1 MTCLKESSS
10 FFNYYTL
17 AVVTIGYVLGEL
29 GHYLIGVTSK
39 QTATDLH
46 YGDKSCQIGSSGEIE
61 SIFENES
68 NATCKTFSNSTL

>member
-1 MTCLKESSS
+1 MTCLKENSS

-17 AVVTIGYVLGEL
+17 AIVTIGYVLGEL

-46 YGDKSCQIGSSGEIE
+46 YGDKSCQISTNTE
-61 SIFENES
+61 SLFENES
-68 NATCKTFSNSTL
+68 NATCKAFSNSSM

>member
-1 MTCLKESSS
+1 MTCLKENSS

-39 QTATDLH
+39 QTAMDLH
-46 YGDKSCQIGSSGEIE
+46 YGDKSCQISTSGASD

-68 NATCKTFSNSTL
+68 NATCKAFSNSSM

>member
-1 MTCLKESSS
+1 MTCLKENSS

-39 QTATDLH
+39 QTAMDLH
-46 YGDKSCQIGSSGEIE
+46 YGDKSCQIGGEIE